1 MISEV
6 TKSEM
11 NDDRSFPDRGI
22 NPTNRNLLRSKP
34 DSVKATITLEGP
46 GMDSIFIFLCAS
58 AATNSE
64 PGSAISGVPA
74 SESKATSL
82 PESSKFSISFNFSS
96 SFPRK
101 YDYTGFFIFR

>member
-1 MISEV
+1 MSEV

-74 SESKATSL
+74 SES
-82 PESSKFSISFNFSS
+82 
-96 SFPRK
+96 
-101 YDYTGFFIFR
+101 